1 MNPRVALPGLRVS
14 NACLTALERRARATG
29 TTPYDL
35 ARDVLE
41 RWAKRQKE
49 E

>member
-1 MNPRVALPGLRVS
+1 LPGLRVS
-14 NACLTALERRARATG
+14 KTCAAALKRRAIELG

-35 ARDVLE
+35 ACDVLE